1 MLYELGLLFTIAV
14 TGWLALDPLLST
26 ASRGRSMALSA
37 MALAACIWASA
48 ELLLQRGGSAD
59 EIWVLRRFLYLGACA
74 LPVTWL
80 WLAFRAARGFHR
92 SSGGWFIALC
102 ALPSALFYSCLWWA
116 PELYGDWSVVPPRRG
131 PFFVANV
138 GWTWLLISVGIAYF
152 GVAARRLRQASSGA
166 FPALV
171 TAVMVPMVGNLLY
184 LLGFLGAFDPTPI
197 LLGVAALL
205 LRVGVIDS
213 GLAAHLPFGRG
224 DLLDQLEA
232 GVLVSDMS
240 GEVVVANPASHRLL
254 REERLVGRPLDV
266 LVDRALCHPDRSI
279 EVRRFPLRTG
289 MGEVGAGVVLTDR
302 TEAEHAARRLQLAAR
317 LEAVGYL
324 TAGIAHEVNN
334 PLAYIRTNLGQLG
347 DLAEALTKAEPGTKL
362 EPELRDRAAEAGEV
376 VAETREGVER
386 IAHLVERLRSFA
398 RHDPDDDRGAPVPLV
413 RAVERAVSMARVGF
427 ASDVIRVQAES
438 TPPVLAAESQLVQIV
453 LNLLVNAIQASGE
466 DPDIELA
473 IAPEAGGVSLRVCD
487 RGSGIDEDAL
497 PNVFDP
503 FFTTKGPGQGSG
515 LGLSLSYDLAR
526 QNGGSLAAHNR
537 EGGGATFVLWLPAA
551 EAGVEPQAG

>member
-14 TGWLALDPLLST
+14 TGWLALDPLLSA
-26 ASRGRSMALSA
+26 ASRGRSTALAA

-59 EIWVLRRFLYLGACA
+59 EIWLLRRFLYLGACA

-92 SSGGWFIALC
+92 SSGSWFIALC
-102 ALPSALFYSCLWWA
+102 ALPSAFFYSCLWWA

-138 GWTWLLISVGIAYF
+138 GWTWLLISVGIVYF

-254 REERLVGRPLDV
+254 REARLVGRPLDV

-324 TAGIAHEVNN
+324 TAGIA
-334 PLAYIRTNLGQLG
+334 
-347 DLAEALTKAEPGTKL
+347 DLAEALTKAQPGTEL
-362 EPELRDRAAEAGEV
+362 EPELRDRAAEAAEV

-398 RHDPDDDRGAPVPLV
+398 RHDPDDDRGVPVPLV

-438 TPPVLAAESQLVQIV
+438 TPPVLAPESQLVQIV

-466 DPDIELA
+466 DPDIVLA

-503 FFTTKGPGQGSG
+503 FFTTKGPGQGTG

-537 EGGGATFVLWLPAA
+537 KGGGATFVLWLPAA
-551 EAGVEPQAG
+551 EADVEPQAG

>member
-14 TGWLALDPLLST
+14 TGWLALDPLLS
-26 ASRGRSMALSA
+26 AAARGRSMALSA
-37 MALAACIWASA
+37 MALAACVWASA

-59 EIWVLRRFLYLGACA
+59 EIWLLRRLLYLGAVA

-80 WLAFRAARGFHR
+80 WLAFRAARGFDR
-92 SSGGWFIALC
+92 PSGGWFIALC
-102 ALPSALFYSCLWWA
+102 ALPSAFFYSCLWWA

-131 PFFVANV
+131 PLFLANV
-138 GWTWLLISVGIAYF
+138 GWAWLLLSAGILYF
-152 GVAARRLRQASSGA
+152 GMAARRLRQASSGA

-171 TAVMVPMVGNLLY
+171 TAVLVPTVGNLLY
-184 LLGFLGAFDPTPI
+184 LLGFLGAIDPTPI

-205 LRVGVIDS
+205 LRVGVIDA
-213 GLAAHLPFGRG
+213 GLASHLPFGRG

-232 GVLVSDMS
+232 GVLVSDM
-240 GEVVVANPASHRLL
+240 GGDVVVANPASHRLL
-254 REERLVGRPLDV
+254 LEDRLVGRPLDD
-266 LVDRALCHPDRSI
+266 LVDRALCHLERNI
-279 EVRRFPLRTG
+279 EIRRFPLRTG
-289 MGEVGAGVVLTDR
+289 MGEVGSGVVLTDR
-302 TEAEHAARRLQLAAR
+302 TEAERAARRLQLAAR

-347 DLAEALTKAEPGTKL
+347 DLVEALTKAGPSTAL
-362 EPELRDRAAEAGEV
+362 ERSLRDRAAEAGEV

-398 RHDPDDDRGAPVPLV
+398 RHDPDDDRASPIPLV
-413 RAVERAVSMARVGF
+413 RAVERAVSMARVGL
-427 ASDVIRVQAES
+427 ASDVIRLHAET
-438 TPPVLAAESQLVQIV
+438 TPPVLAPESQLVQIV

-466 DPDIELA
+466 DPEIELA
-473 IAPEAGGVSLRVCD
+473 IAPKAGGVCLRVSD
-487 RGSGIDEDAL
+487 RGSGIPEDVL

-503 FFTTKGPGQGSG
+503 FFTTKGPGQGTG

-526 QNGGSLAAHNR
+526 QNGGGLSAHNR
-537 EGGGATFVLWLPAA
+537 KGGGASFVLWLPAA
-551 EAGVEPQAG
+551 EPQAG